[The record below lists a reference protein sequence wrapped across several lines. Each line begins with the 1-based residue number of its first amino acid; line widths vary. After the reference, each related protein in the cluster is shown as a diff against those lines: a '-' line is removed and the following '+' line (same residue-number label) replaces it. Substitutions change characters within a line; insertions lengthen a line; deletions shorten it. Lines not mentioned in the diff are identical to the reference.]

1 MAQMAGLGLP
11 AGTSRLFDVKL
22 GTRGKNIK
30 HAKNVTRQCRD
41 HGQKSV
47 DAREDETDLRWDE
60 CEVTGLT

>member
-11 AGTSRLFDVKL
+11 AGTSRPFDVKL
-22 GTRGKNIK
+22 GRGKNIK
-30 HAKNVTRQCRD
+30 HAKNVTRQCR
-41 HGQKSV
+41 GQKSV

>member
-22 GTRGKNIK
+22 GRGKNIK

-47 DAREDETDLRWDE
+47 DAREDETDLKWDE